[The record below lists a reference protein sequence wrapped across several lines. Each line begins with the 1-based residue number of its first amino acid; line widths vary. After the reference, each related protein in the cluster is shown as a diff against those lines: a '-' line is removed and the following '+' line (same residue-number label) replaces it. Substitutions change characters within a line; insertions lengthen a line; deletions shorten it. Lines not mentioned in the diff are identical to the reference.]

1 MPVNASYEF
10 ANAEKQFIEA
20 KTDEERLLGLEEM
33 MRTVPDHKGTNNIR
47 ANLRTRYVK
56 LKEKIEKNR
65 SRKKGAKAKFSIKK
79 GEMQVTL
86 VGLTNSGKSS
96 LLHKLTNANPLIAN
110 YSFTTQIP
118 EIGILHYEN
127 CQIQIIDLP
136 AIGSENFETGIIN
149 TSDTALIII
158 EKVSDILEIE
168 KVLTRFKGKKIIVLN
183 KIDIFS
189 ENEKRRLTDQLK
201 SKRYNFVLVSC
212 KTGDGNGELKEKI
225 FQSFDKI
232 RIYTKSPHQKEA
244 DKEPVIMLPNSTV
257 ESIAKIIFRGN
268 LSIIKKI
275 RIWGPSSKFGGQEVG
290 MKHQLRDKDI
300 VEFSTR

>member
-212 KTGDGNGELKEKI
+212 KTGEGIGELKENL
-225 FQSFDKI
+225 
-232 RIYTKSPHQKEA
+232 RNQK
-244 DKEPVIMLPNSTV
+244 
-257 ESIAKIIFRGN
+257 
-268 LSIIKKI
+268 
-275 RIWGPSSKFGGQEVG
+275 
-290 MKHQLRDKDI
+290 
-300 VEFSTR
+300 